1 MTPSQMIPVTVAEH
15 QALARRVEKLERLM
29 RRQSP
34 VSPSKT
40 VSKVP
45 PKRKKDVRVLIQE
58 MQEKYAGTTSLT
70 QSLLAERRAEIAREE
85 AEIRTRLARR
95 RRAGG
100 QGKGIRTGR
109 GTTRRG
115 AKQ

>member
-1 MTPSQMIPVTVAEH
+1 MTPSHLIPELVAEH
-15 QALARRVEKLERLM
+15 RALVRRVDELEALVRSRL
-29 RRQSP
+29 RKP
-34 VSPSKT
+34 VPKT
-40 VSKVP
+40 AKTISS
-45 PKRKKDVRVLIQE
+45 KRKKDVRVLIQE

-70 QSLLAERRAEIAREE
+70 QSLLAERRAEVAREE

-95 RRAGG
+95 RRARG
-100 QGKGIRTGR
+100 QGKGTRTRR